1 MATTPESEAPVT
13 DTALGLARYAGA
25 SGLLFV
31 AGLVVSESVGEIALD
46 VDLKPF
52 FLPFLVIGMGAFDGR
67 TLAASVGAAVGEG
80 VLDLVEGYELDDP
93 FGFLGYVLGFTVF
106 GWVLL
111 ELAPDPGDRRW
122 QLLACLGGAATQ
134 AVFEGVA
141 LYALSGVGPGEA
153 TLSVVGNTFT
163 HGLVIG
169 ALPFVALYPAV
180 RRRFGTPGA

>member
-1 MATTPESEAPVT
+1 MAATRDSTGTVT
-13 DTALGLARYAGA
+13 GTAWRLTRYAGVGA
-25 SGLLFV
+25 VLFV
-31 AGLVVSESVGEIALD
+31 AGLTASEAVGEIALD
-46 VDLKPF
+46 IDLKPF
-52 FLPFLVIGMGAFDGR
+52 FLPFLVIATGSFDGR

-80 VLDLVEGYELDDP
+80 FLDLLEGYELDDP

-141 LYALSGVGPGEA
+141 FYALSGAGAREA
-153 TLSVVGNTFT
+153 TLSVVGNTVT
-163 HGLVIG
+163 HGVLLG

-180 RRRFGTPGA
+180 RQRFGVDGT